1 VEDLKH
7 LEASL
12 AGKGSFEELE
22 RDDRWKVRQAIF
34 RVARVLP
41 KEEEKDGPKATLTGA
56 VEFVPLWAKIGTA
69 LALGIG
75 TMIGYKRIVVT
86 VAEKIGKT
94 HLTYAQ
100 GAAAEVVAAAT
111 ILAADVAHAP
121 VSTTQVL
128 SSGVAGTMAANGSG
142 VQGKTCTKILLAW
155 LVTLP
160 CTVLLSG
167 GLFALGRLLFG

>member
-1 VEDLKH
+1 M
-7 LEASL
+7 
-12 AGKGSFEELE
+12 
-22 RDDRWKVRQAIF
+22 
-34 RVARVLP
+34 P
-41 KEEEKDGPKATLTGA
+41 KEAEKDGPKATLTGA
-56 VEFVPLWAKIGTA
+56 VEFVPLWAKVCTA

-100 GAAAEVVAAAT
+100 GAAAEIVAAVT
-111 ILAADVAHAP
+111 ILAADAAHAP

-142 VQGKTCTKILLAW
+142 VQGKTCSKILMAW
-155 LVTLP
+155 VVTLP
-160 CTVLLSG
+160 CTLLLSG